1 MYHLTLSTDEE
12 VYKLLLQLGTATI
25 NDLARRLKHKHE
37 TVARA
42 VQRLEES
49 GKVNILKSGN
59 TRFISLRPTPINK
72 RVRPDSKKRGEKG
85 ETENDVYTHPSL
97 DIPIIRAK
105 LCSERVPLDGFV
117 CHPRTRGCDLSR
129 EWVRAHVNGEYQI
142 AITKVGDFRPY
153 NRNDD
158 VAIEWTTSRLNLNTA
173 YNGKVFLKGEDLTAY
188 SIRAVEGKGGGLR
201 VLSIRVHPRYVF
213 HKNHLNTA
221 IGEFREQIKDVC
233 RALEVHGWGFDL
245 SSITLSGEIHTAI
258 NDPVLG
264 SKVGRY
270 NQSPDDSLHFD
281 HSHGLPECEV
291 YGEDPDT
298 VELMVRLPETIRSM
312 SESLEL
318 LTATVNQI
326 IEVQAKTLTIMM
338 PKTTEQ
344 TQDVMFR

>member
-1 MYHLTLSTDEE
+1 MPNPIDQE
-12 VYKLLLQLGTATI
+12 VYQQLLQLGTATI

-37 TVARA
+37 TIARA

-59 TRFISLRPTPINK
+59 TRFVSLRPTPINK
-72 RVRPDSKKRGEKG
+72 RVRPDSKKRGEKRG
-85 ETENDVYTHPSL
+85 IGNEVYARSSC
-97 DIPIIRAK
+97 DSPILRAK
-105 LCSERVPLDGFV
+105 TVAERVPLDGFV
-117 CHPRTRGCDLSR
+117 CHPKTKGCDLGR
-129 EWVRAHVNGEYQI
+129 EWVRSHVNGEFQI
-142 AITKVGDFRPY
+142 NIKGVGDFKPY
-153 NRNDD
+153 NRADD
-158 VAIEWTTSRLNLNTA
+158 VAIEWTRSFLNTNTA
-173 YNGKVFLKGEDLTAY
+173 YNGKVYLKGEDTQAF
-188 SIRAVEGKGGGLR
+188 SIRAVETKDGGLAT
-201 VLSIRVHPRYVF
+201 LSVYVHPRYVYYKG
-213 HKNHLNTA
+213 HEHTA
-221 IGEFREQIKDVC
+221 YAEFVQQVKDVC
-233 RALEVHGWGFDL
+233 LALEVHGWKFDYD
-245 SSITLSGEIHTAI
+245 SIVLAGELHTGI

-291 YGEDPDT
+291 YGQDPDT